1 MEVNRRKKAMTKR
14 NRNIESELKQ
24 RHFEGESVLYESLF
38 IKIDV
43 DIVTDQWINW
53 IKGHCFANVALIFL
67 AHLDLIENHNSI
79 KYKEERN
86 SIELEFS

>member
-43 DIVTDQWINW
+43 DIVTDQWIN
-53 IKGHCFANVALIFL
+53 
-67 AHLDLIENHNSI
+67 
-79 KYKEERN
+79 
-86 SIELEFS
+86 